1 MSGFDSQELVLR
13 MFLRL
18 RRSNFRLGVNEYMA
32 ALQAVEGGF
41 GTDLDDLADTLKLL
55 WCPTLSEQSQFDPI
69 WQTVQAQVQA
79 QKRRKPPFPG
89 GRKAHTDEPL
99 PPPPEKAR
107 ASEPLRSRQEMPLEQ
122 RPRSGLGSLPVQAPN
137 LLVNEEDTTT
147 LQAYYPISR
156 RSMVY
161 NWRYL
166 RRPVPDGP
174 RDVLDIDATIQQATR
189 QGFYLAPVY
198 QRRNRNAAQLLL
210 LIDQNGSMTPFHHF
224 TRDLVETAKEE
235 SDLDPENVS
244 AYYFQNVPTGSV
256 YRDAYLT
263 TPVALPVAL
272 DACDEATSVLIV
284 SDAGAARGYRL
295 RERVRGTARFL
306 YQLKR
311 YTSLIAWLNPM
322 PQSRWV
328 GSSAEIIANSIDMYQ
343 MDNEGLNNA
352 IDIVRG
358 QPLKHSYSASDS

>member
-1 MSGFDSQELVLR
+1 MSGFDAPELVLQL
-13 MFLRL
+13 FLRL
-18 RRSNFRLGVNEYMA
+18 RQSNFKLGVSEYMA

-41 GTDLDDLADTLKLL
+41 GDNLEVLADTLKLL
-55 WCPTLSEQSQFDPI
+55 WCHTLSEQSQFDPI
-69 WQTVQAQVQA
+69 WQTVQAQVQT
-79 QKRRKPPFPG
+79 QKRRKPLFPG
-89 GRKAHTDEPL
+89 GRRTESIQPSLASEMMRTPEPL
-99 PPPPEKAR
+99 WP
-107 ASEPLRSRQEMPLEQ
+107 RQEIQLEQ
-122 RPRSGLGSLPVQAPN
+122 RSKPELGSLPVQAPN
-137 LLVNEEDTTT
+137 LFISEEETAP

-174 RDVLDIDATIQQATR
+174 RDVLDIDATIQQVTR

-198 QRRNRNAAQLLL
+198 QRRDRNAAQLLL

-224 TRDLVETAKEE
+224 TRDLVETALEE
-235 SDLDPENVS
+235 SDLDPDNIS

-256 YRDAYLT
+256 YRDTYLT
-263 TPVALPVAL
+263 TPVTLPVAL

-284 SDAGAARGYRL
+284 SDAGAARGYRQ
-295 RERVRGTARFL
+295 RDRVRGTARFL
-306 YQLKR
+306 RQLKQ

-322 PQSRWV
+322 PKARWV
-328 GSSAEIIANSIDMYQ
+328 GSSAEIIANSVPMFQ

-352 IDIVRG
+352 IDTIRG
-358 QPLKHSYSASDS
+358 QPLKLSYSASPS